1 MYTAKEAQE
10 KATEVKLRALAGI
23 EKRIKDAAER
33 GLGYIYVDSLEDC
46 VIDELE
52 KAGYKVTYHSRYP
65 DWSEYSIHWES
76 PNGNQSKNY

>member
-1 MYTAKEAQE
+1 MITAKEAQE
-10 KATEVKLRALAGI
+10 KVTEVKLKALAGI

-33 GLGYIYVDSLEDC
+33 GLSYIYVDFLEDC

-65 DWSEYSIHWES
+65 DWSEYSISWE
-76 PNGNQSKNY
+76 NERK